1 MRSQRG
7 MVAGLAAYLIW
18 GLLPIFWKALDSVPP
33 MVILADRIVWSLVFL
48 ALYLTLTRTWGWLPR
63 AAANPRSLAPLLLTA
78 ALIAVNWGT
87 YIWANN
93 NGHIVEESLGYFIN
107 PLVNVLLG
115 VAFLRERPRAW
126 QWVAVGL
133 AFIGVAYLTAVYG
146 RLPWIALT
154 LALTFGFYGLIRKVI
169 GIDAVAG
176 LTVEM
181 AILFVPA
188 LVFLLAQGF
197 AGAIPFETGSG
208 LGLLLVLAG
217 PATAVPMVLFTYA
230 ARRVMLTTIG
240 ILQYISP
247 TMQFLIGAY
256 FYGEGFPRAQVPGFV
271 LIWIALAL
279 YSVEGYV
286 AYRRQA
292 ARAVAQAPVVGS

>member
-7 MVAGLAAYLIW
+7 MLAGLAAYLIW

-48 ALYLTLTRTWGWLPR
+48 SLYLTLARAWGWLPR
-63 AAANPRSLAPLLLTA
+63 AARNPRSLAPLLLTA

-115 VAFLRERPRAW
+115 VAFLRERPRRW
-126 QWVAVGL
+126 QWAAVAL
-133 AFIGVAYLTAVYG
+133 AFVGVAYLTAIYG

-154 LALTFGFYGLIRKVI
+154 LALTFSFYGLIRKVI
-169 GIDAVAG
+169 GIDSVAG

-188 LVFLLAQGF
+188 LIFLLVQGF
-197 AGAIPFETGSG
+197 HGAIPFEAGSG
-208 LGLLLVLAG
+208 IALLLVLAG
-217 PATAVPMVLFTYA
+217 PVTAIPMVLFTYS
-230 ARRVMLTTIG
+230 ARRIMLTTIG

-247 TMQFLIGAY
+247 TLQFLIGAY
-256 FYGEGFPRAQVPGFV
+256 FYGEGFPRQQVPGFV

-279 YSVEGYV
+279 YSVEGIV
-286 AYRRQA
+286 TYRRRATQA
-292 ARAVAQAPVVGS
+292 AAQARLAGS